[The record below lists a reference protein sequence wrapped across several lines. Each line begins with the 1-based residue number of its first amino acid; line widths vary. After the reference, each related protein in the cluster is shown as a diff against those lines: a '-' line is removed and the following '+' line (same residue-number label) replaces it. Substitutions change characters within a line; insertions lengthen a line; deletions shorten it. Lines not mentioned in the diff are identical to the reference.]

1 MKAILSILAFFIT
14 SNVLAASQE
23 DLLRPSEAFK
33 LSTEVIDGENI
44 RATWNIADGYFLY
57 QDKIDFISESEESKV
72 SKFKKPAGKSKNDP
86 TFGEV
91 LTYRGQVSFDL
102 PIERGASAATTL
114 ALLSK
119 SQGCAD
125 IGLCYPPQKQT
136 VKIDLPAL
144 PDDLLAIQAGSTG
157 NPLIEELG
165 TSSITGIGD
174 ITGIG
179 GSANEPLSPDEAFR
193 FDLFA
198 FDGDTLN
205 AMWNI
210 TPGHYLYQHKIKFS
224 VKGESSEVKLGKP
237 NLPDGKAYNDVYFGD
252 VITYEKDFEA
262 RIPIAGHKRS
272 VQITAEYQGCSEIT
286 GICYPPQS
294 KIIDVDFSKFTGA
307 DQELTTAS
315 STTQQSAETVPV
327 PAQTAPPAA
336 SAISQSN
343 SGVNSLAE
351 ELGIDGITGI
361 GGSNQPLPPDEAF
374 KFDVFAFDGQTLNAS
389 WNITPGHYL
398 YQHKIKLSTNGDSSN
413 VKLGKI
419 DLPEGK
425 PYKDVYF
432 GDVVTYEKDFAAQIP
447 VIGYKK
453 SLQITAEYQGCS
465 KITGICYPTQSKV
478 VDVDFSKFADNTK
491 ALSTAS
497 STTQINAPK
506 TANSASVIG
515 NVPQSE
521 QSVLTDTL
529 KNKGILTIIGAF
541 FLGGLLLTFTPC
553 VFPMIPILSGIIT
566 GQGKDISRGK
576 SFALSLAY
584 VIPMALTYAVAGII
598 AGYTGANL
606 QAALQNPWVIST
618 FALLFVGLSL
628 SMFGFY
634 ELQMPSGIQNRLNN
648 LSNNQRGGSLIG
660 AGIMGVLSALI
671 VGPCVTA
678 PLIAALAYIADTKDV
693 VLGGLSLFMLGMGMG
708 APLLL
713 IGISAG
719 SILPRAGAW
728 MDKVKQVFG
737 VMMLAMAIWMLDR
750 VIAPQFTL
758 LLSGIL
764 LIGSAIYLG
773 ATDTLSEQSSNW
785 KRLWKSSGLVSLL
798 LGVILVVG
806 AAAGSKSYFAPLSGL
821 LSNGLS
827 ADGTLIEA
835 KTKGLEFQ
843 KVKSLNE
850 LNATLSRARNEQKP
864 VMLDFYAYWCIP
876 CREMEHSVFS
886 DPSVI
891 DSLKDTII
899 IQADVTD
906 MTADDSELLK
916 TLKVYGPPHIIFYDK
931 NGVEKQDF
939 RISGEM
945 KLAPFQAHVNQFLAS
960 L

>member
-1 MKAILSILAFFIT
+1 MKAILSVLAFFIT
-14 SNVLAASQE
+14 SNLFAASQA

-33 LSTEVIDGENI
+33 LSTEVIDGKNI
-44 RATWNIADGYFLY
+44 KATWSIAEGYYLY
-57 QDKIDFISESEESKV
+57 LDKIDFISNSEENLIAEFVKPEG
-72 SKFKKPAGKSKNDP
+72 KEKKDPA
-86 TFGEV
+86 FGNV
-91 LTYRGQVSFDL
+91 MTYRGKVSFDL
-102 PIERGASAATTL
+102 PVERGSSEATKLT
-114 ALLSK
+114 LLSK

-136 VKIDLPAL
+136 LDIDLPAL
-144 PDDLLAIQAGSTG
+144 SDDLMTVQSITSG
-157 NPLIEELG
+157 NPLAEELG
-165 TSSITGIGD
+165 IGSITGIGG
-174 ITGIG
+174 ISGIG
-179 GSANEPLSPDEAFR
+179 GSANEPLSPDEAFK

-198 FDGDTLN
+198 FDSKTLS
-205 AMWNI
+205 ALWNI
-210 TPGHYLYQHKIKFS
+210 TPGHYLYQDKIKFS
-224 VKGESSEVKLGKP
+224 VDKDTSTVTLGKP
-237 NLPDGKAYNDVYFGD
+237 
-252 VITYEKDFEA
+252 
-262 RIPIAGHKRS
+262 
-272 VQITAEYQGCSEIT
+272 
-286 GICYPPQS
+286 
-294 KIIDVDFSKFTGA
+294 
-307 DQELTTAS
+307 
-315 STTQQSAETVPV
+315 
-327 PAQTAPPAA
+327 
-336 SAISQSN
+336 
-343 SGVNSLAE
+343 
-351 ELGIDGITGI
+351 
-361 GGSNQPLPPDEAF
+361 
-374 KFDVFAFDGQTLNAS
+374 
-389 WNITPGHYL
+389 
-398 YQHKIKLSTNGDSSN
+398 
-413 VKLGKI
+413 

-425 PYKDVYF
+425 AYKDVYF
-432 GDVVTYEKDFAAQIP
+432 GDVVTYEKDFEARVP
-447 VIGYKK
+447 VNGYNK
-453 SLQITAEYQGCS
+453 LVEVTAVYQGCS
-465 KITGICYPTQSKV
+465 KLTGICYPPQTKV
-478 VDVDFSKFADNTK
+478 INVDFSKFAEAKTNLNNTP
-491 ALSTAS
+491 ATITPQQNVLSPG
-497 STTQINAPK
+497 TTTK
-506 TANSASVIG
+506 SASVIG
-515 NVPQSE
+515 SVPQSE

-566 GQGKDISRGK
+566 GQGEDITRGK
-576 SFALSLAY
+576 SFALSVAY
-584 VIPMALTYAVAGII
+584 VVPMALTYAVAGII

-606 QAALQNPWVIST
+606 SAALQNPWIIST

-728 MDKVKQVFG
+728 MDTVKQVFG

-821 LSNGLS
+821 LSDNQYSNGTI
-827 ADGTLIEA
+827 ATP

-843 KVKSLNE
+843 KVKSLAE
-850 LNATLSRARNEQKP
+850 LNATLERAKGLQKP
-864 VMLDFYAYWCIP
+864 VMLDFYAYWCLP

-886 DPSVI
+886 DPAVMN
-891 DSLKDTII
+891 SLKDTIV

-906 MTADDSELLK
+906 MTADDSELLR
-916 TLKVYGPPHIIFYDK
+916 TLKVFGPPHIIFYDK
-931 NGVEKQDF
+931 NGVEKLDF

-945 KLAPFQAHVNQFLAS
+945 KLAQFKQHVNQFLAG

>member
-1 MKAILSILAFFIT
+1 MKVILSALAFFIT
-14 SNVLAASQE
+14 SNLLALSLTQE

-44 RATWNIADGYFLY
+44 KATWDIADGYYLY
-57 QDKIDFISESEESKV
+57 LDKVDFISQSEENKIAP
-72 SKFKKPAGKSKNDP
+72 FDKPAGKNKKDI
-86 TFGEV
+86 TFGDV
-91 LTYRGQVSFDL
+91 LIYRDQVSFNL
-102 PIERGASAATTL
+102 SVERGASEASKL

-125 IGLCYPPQKQT
+125 IGICYPPQKQT
-136 VKIDLPAL
+136 VEINLPAL
-144 PDDLLAIQAGSTG
+144 SDDLIASQSQNTQSPTNGNALA
-157 NPLIEELG
+157 EELG
-165 TSSITGIGD
+165 IGSITGIGG
-174 ITGIG
+174 ISGIG
-179 GSANEPLSPDEAFR
+179 GSANEPLHPDEAFK

-198 FDGDTLN
+198 FDGSTLN
-205 AMWNI
+205 ALWNI
-210 TPGHYLYQHKIKFS
+210 TPGHYLYQDKIKFTLNNTATD
-224 VKGESSEVKLGKP
+224 VKLGKP
-237 NLPDGKAYNDVYFGD
+237 ELPKGKA
-252 VITYEKDFEA
+252 
-262 RIPIAGHKRS
+262 
-272 VQITAEYQGCSEIT
+272 
-286 GICYPPQS
+286 
-294 KIIDVDFSKFTGA
+294 
-307 DQELTTAS
+307 
-315 STTQQSAETVPV
+315 
-327 PAQTAPPAA
+327 
-336 SAISQSN
+336 
-343 SGVNSLAE
+343 
-351 ELGIDGITGI
+351 
-361 GGSNQPLPPDEAF
+361 
-374 KFDVFAFDGQTLNAS
+374 
-389 WNITPGHYL
+389 
-398 YQHKIKLSTNGDSSN
+398 
-413 VKLGKI
+413 
-419 DLPEGK
+419 
-425 PYKDVYF
+425 YKDVYF
-432 GDVVTYEKDFAAQIP
+432 GDVVTYEDDFEARIP
-447 VIGYKK
+447 VIGYNK
-453 SLQITAEYQGCS
+453 SIEVKAEYQGCS
-465 KITGICYPTQSKV
+465 KITGICYPPQSKV
-478 VDVDFSKFADNTK
+478 INVDFSNFEALPENTTPT
-491 ALSTAS
+491 AILASPPAS
-497 STTQINAPK
+497 STS
-506 TANSASVIG
+506 TAGIG
-515 NVPQSE
+515 NIPQSE

-566 GQGKDISRGK
+566 GQGQDISRGK
-576 SFALSLAY
+576 SFALSVAY
-584 VIPMALTYAVAGII
+584 VIPMALTYAAAGII

-606 QAALQNPWVIST
+606 SAALQNPWVIST

-660 AGIMGVLSALI
+660 AGIMGILSALI

-693 VLGGLSLFMLGMGMG
+693 VLGGLSLFMLGLGMG

-728 MDKVKQVFG
+728 MDTVKSVFG
-737 VMMLAMAIWMLDR
+737 VLMLGMAIWMLDR
-750 VIAPQFTL
+750 IVPPQVTL

-773 ATDTLSEQSSNW
+773 ATDALNEQSSNW

-798 LGVILVVG
+798 LGSILVIG
-806 AAAGSKSYFAPLSGL
+806 AASGSKSYFAPLSGL
-821 LSNGLS
+821 LSNDPS
-827 ADGTLIEA
+827 ANGGVINA
-835 KTKGLEFQ
+835 KSKGLEFQ
-843 KVKSLNE
+843 KVKSLKE
-850 LNATLSRARNEQKP
+850 LNATLDKARSLQKP

-891 DSLKDTII
+891 NSLKDTIV

-931 NGVEKQDF
+931 NGVENQDF

-945 KLAPFQAHVNQFLAS
+945 KLAQFKRHVSQFLAS

>member
-1 MKAILSILAFFIT
+1 MKVILSALAFFVT
-14 SNVLAASQE
+14 SSLLALSLSQE

-44 RATWNIADGYFLY
+44 RATWDIADGYFLY
-57 QDKIDFISESEESKV
+57 LDKIDFTSLDEENKITPFT
-72 SKFKKPAGKSKNDP
+72 KPEGKPKKDP
-86 TFGEV
+86 TFGDV
-91 LTYRGQVSFDL
+91 NIYRGQVNFDL
-102 PIERGASAATTL
+102 PIERGSSQAVKL

-125 IGLCYPPQKQT
+125 IGICFPPQKQT
-136 VKIDLPAL
+136 VEINLPAL
-144 PDDLLAIQAGSTG
+144 ANDLMSTQSQPMQSGISSNSLA
-157 NPLIEELG
+157 EELG
-165 TSSITGIGD
+165 IGSITGIGD
-174 ITGIG
+174 ITGTG
-179 GSANEPLSPDEAFR
+179 GSFNEPLPPDEAFK

-198 FDGDTLN
+198 YDGQTLN
-205 AMWNI
+205 AMWNV

-224 VKGESSEVKLGKP
+224 V
-237 NLPDGKAYNDVYFGD
+237 ND
-252 VITYEKDFEA
+252 A
-262 RIPIAGHKRS
+262 
-272 VQITAEYQGCSEIT
+272 
-286 GICYPPQS
+286 
-294 KIIDVDFSKFTGA
+294 
-307 DQELTTAS
+307 
-315 STTQQSAETVPV
+315 
-327 PAQTAPPAA
+327 
-336 SAISQSN
+336 
-343 SGVNSLAE
+343 
-351 ELGIDGITGI
+351 
-361 GGSNQPLPPDEAF
+361 
-374 KFDVFAFDGQTLNAS
+374 
-389 WNITPGHYL
+389 
-398 YQHKIKLSTNGDSSN
+398 SSN
-413 VKLGKI
+413 VKLGAP
-419 DLPEGK
+419 DLPKGK
-425 PYKDVYF
+425 AYKDVYF
-432 GDVVTYEKDFAAQIP
+432 GDVVTYEEDFEARIP
-447 VIGYKK
+447 VVGYNK
-453 SLQITAEYQGCS
+453 SLKVTAEFQGCS
-465 KITGICYPTQSKV
+465 KITGICYPSQTKV
-478 VDVDFSKFADNTK
+478 IDVDFSKFK
-491 ALSTAS
+491 ALPAA
-497 STTQINAPK
+497 APV
-506 TANSASVIG
+506 AAAGIG
-515 NVPQSE
+515 SIPQSE

-576 SFALSLAY
+576 SFALSVAY
-584 VIPMALTYAVAGII
+584 VIPMALTYAAAGII

-606 QAALQNPWVIST
+606 SAALQNPWVIST

-648 LSNNQRGGSLIG
+648 LSNNQRGGSLVG

-728 MDKVKQVFG
+728 MDTVKNVFG

-750 VIAPQFTL
+750 IIAPQFTL

-798 LGVILVVG
+798 LGTILVVG

-821 LSNGLS
+821 LSNGAS
-827 ADGTLIEA
+827 TSGGTIEA
-835 KTKGLEFQ
+835 KTNGLEFQ
-843 KVKSLNE
+843 KVKSLKE
-850 LNATLSRARNEQKP
+850 LDATLDKARNLQKP

-891 DSLKDTII
+891 NSLKDTIV

-931 NGVEKQDF
+931 NGVENKDY

-945 KLAPFQAHVNQFLAS
+945 KLAQFKQHVTQFLAS

>member
-1 MKAILSILAFFIT
+1 MKVILSALALLIT
-14 SNVLAASQE
+14 SSLLALSLTE
-23 DLLRPSEAFK
+23 DDLLRPNEAFK
-33 LSTEVIDGENI
+33 LSTEVVDGQNI
-44 RATWNIADGYFLY
+44 RATWDIADGYYLY
-57 QDKIDFISESEESKV
+57 LDKIDFISTSEQNKIAPFTKPEGKN
-72 SKFKKPAGKSKNDP
+72 KKDI
-86 TFGEV
+86 TFGDV
-91 LTYRGQVSFDL
+91 LIYRDQVSFNL
-102 PIERGASAATTL
+102 PIERGSGEAITL

-125 IGLCYPPQKQT
+125 IGICYPPQKQT
-136 VKIDLPAL
+136 VNINLPPVADNLMTAQSQSSSSMTSGNAL
-144 PDDLLAIQAGSTG
+144 A
-157 NPLIEELG
+157 EELG
-165 TSSITGIGD
+165 IGSITGIEG
-174 ITGIG
+174 ISGIG
-179 GSANEPLSPDEAFR
+179 GSANEPLPPDEAFK

-198 FDGDTLN
+198 YDGKTLN
-205 AMWNI
+205 ALWNI
-210 TPGHYLYQHKIKFS
+210 TPGHYLYQDKIKFS
-224 VKGESSEVKLGKP
+224 V
-237 NLPDGKAYNDVYFGD
+237 
-252 VITYEKDFEA
+252 
-262 RIPIAGHKRS
+262 
-272 VQITAEYQGCSEIT
+272 
-286 GICYPPQS
+286 
-294 KIIDVDFSKFTGA
+294 
-307 DQELTTAS
+307 
-315 STTQQSAETVPV
+315 
-327 PAQTAPPAA
+327 
-336 SAISQSN
+336 
-343 SGVNSLAE
+343 
-351 ELGIDGITGI
+351 
-361 GGSNQPLPPDEAF
+361 NQN
-374 KFDVFAFDGQTLNAS
+374 T
-389 WNITPGHYL
+389 
-398 YQHKIKLSTNGDSSN
+398 SN
-413 VKLGKI
+413 VKLGTPA
-419 DLPEGK
+419 LPKGK
-425 PYKDVYF
+425 EVNDVYF
-432 GDVVTYEKDFAAQIP
+432 GDVVTYEEDFEARIP
-447 VIGYKK
+447 VIGFNK
-453 SLQITAEYQGCS
+453 SLEVTAEYQGCS
-465 KITGICYPTQSKV
+465 KITGICYPPQSKV
-478 VDVDFSKFADNTK
+478 IKVDFSQFEETTI
-491 ALSTAS
+491 STLAS
-497 STTQINAPK
+497 ASGSTT
-506 TANSASVIG
+506 SGGIG
-515 NVPQSE
+515 SIPQSE

-576 SFALSLAY
+576 SFALSVAY

-606 QAALQNPWVIST
+606 SAALQNPWVISV

-728 MDKVKQVFG
+728 MDTVKSVFG
-737 VMMLAMAIWMLDR
+737 VLMLAMAIWMLDR
-750 VIAPQFTL
+750 IVPPQITL

-785 KRLWKSSGLVSLL
+785 QRLWKSSGLVSLL
-798 LGVILVVG
+798 LGTILVIG

-821 LSNGLS
+821 LSNGQTVVN
-827 ADGTLIEA
+827 GETIQA
-835 KTKGLEFQ
+835 KSKGLEFQ
-843 KVKSLNE
+843 KVKSLGE
-850 LNATLSRARNEQKP
+850 LNSTLEKARELQKP

-891 DSLKDTII
+891 NSLKDTIV

-916 TLKVYGPPHIIFYDK
+916 TLKVFGPPHIIFYDK
-931 NGVEKQDF
+931 NGIENPNF

-945 KLAPFQAHVNQFLAS
+945 KLAPFKQHVSQFLAS